1 MSLAAEKQ
9 LEQIGAICA
18 CEDHDYEMIHE
29 LDARLSLRRRN
40 GFCLDHAEGNSLLHF
55 LSRQLKR
62 RELDSPGNINQHV
75 TDDVEDE
82 IATDR
87 C

>member
-40 GFCLDHAEGNSLLHF
+40 KFCLDHAEGNSLLHF
-55 LSRQLKR
+55 LFRRLNR
-62 RELDSPGNINQHV
+62 REQESLGEITS
-75 TDDVEDE
+75 TDKPL
-82 IATDR
+82 TS
-87 C
+87 